1 MKKVAHSTDTYNTNH
16 AGRQP
21 VKAGLMITKIILL
34 GLLNALALWAIPI
47 LWGDSQW
54 ILLGVLV
61 IATAGID
68 YAFLSKKALPLR
80 FMLPGLLFMMIMVI
94 FPIGYTVYVAFT
106 NFGTGHILTKA
117 QAVDQYTHRYLL
129 QENLP
134 VYTPEYYTDNA
145 GQFAV
150 LLTDPDGRQL
160 VGYEQ
165 TLYSLAESPLELVDE
180 DGDGVFDKIGNLGR
194 LGGLEVFSYL
204 GQFEKLVFQYDDH
217 LDNRTDVYLK
227 MRSMDQFASYVP
239 QFEYS
244 AASDTLTDLE
254 DGTAYRVLD
263 GSFVSDSGETLDVGF
278 RTTVGWR
285 NFTSLLTNKR
295 IAGPFWQVFSWT
307 IVWAILSV
315 VTTFALGLLLAVLLN
330 DAKLKLRALYRVLLI
345 IPYTLPAFIS
355 ALIWRGMFN
364 TEVGLINNVLGMSI
378 PWLQDPFW
386 AKVALII
393 VNLWLGFPYMM
404 IISLGALQSIP
415 TDLYEAATVDGAS
428 GWHQFWKITF
438 PLLLVSLAPLLI
450 ASFAFNFNNFSVIYL
465 VTEGRPAIAGAL
477 TPTGATD
484 ILITYTYRLAFEGG
498 SGGRYGLASAVSILI
513 FLIVGTISWF
523 NFRFTG
529 ALEEVNDNG

>member
-1 MKKVAHSTDTYNTNH
+1 M
-16 AGRQP
+16 
-21 VKAGLMITKIILL
+21 
-34 GLLNALALWAIPI
+34 
-47 LWGDSQW
+47 
-54 ILLGVLV
+54 

-68 YAFLSKKALPLR
+68 YAFLSKKAFPLR
-80 FMLPGLLFMMIMVI
+80 FMLPGLLFMLVMVI

-117 QAVDQYTHRYLL
+117 QAIEQYAHRYLL

-134 VYTPEYYTDNA
+134 IYTPEYFAEIADPAENA
-145 GQFAV
+145 GDTDSVGKAKQLAV
-150 LLTDPDGRQL
+150 VLTDSQGQQF
-160 VGYEQ
+160 VGYDQ
-165 TLYSLAESPLELVDE
+165 KLYPLAESPLKPVDA
-180 DGDGVFDKIGNLGR
+180 DGDGVFDKMGNLAR
-194 LGGLEVFSYL
+194 LGGLEVFAYI
-204 GQFEKLVFQYDDH
+204 GRFEKLIFH
-217 LDNRTDVYLK
+217 LDDQPGSQPGDAAQAEEQRTDQRTDQCSDVYLK
-227 MRSMDQFASYVP
+227 MRSIDQFASYVP
-239 QFEYS
+239 QFEYN
-244 AASDTLTDLE
+244 AELDTLTDLE
-254 DGTAYRVLD
+254 DGTVYRALD
-263 GSFVSDSGETLDVGF
+263 GSFISDSGETLDIGF

-285 NFTSLLTNKR
+285 NFISLLTNKR
-295 IAGPFWQVFSWT
+295 IADPFWQVFSWT
-307 IVWAILSV
+307 VIWALLSV

-330 DAKLKLRALYRVLLI
+330 DAKLKLRGLYRVLLI

-364 TEVGLINNVLGMSI
+364 TEVGVINNILGVSI
-378 PWLQDPFW
+378 PWLQHPFW
-386 AKVALII
+386 AKAALII

-428 GWHQFWKITF
+428 GWYKFWKITF

-450 ASFAFNFNNFSVIYL
+450 SSFAFNFNNFSVIYL
-465 VTEGRPAIAGAL
+465 VTEGRPAIPGAL

-484 ILITYTYRLAFEGG
+484 ILITYTYRMAFEGG